1 MASST
6 STLLDVANVIYRSI
20 GERSILT
27 LSNTQGDRVKD
38 CIRQACIDVETLH
51 TWDWLQKKV
60 VANSWVVNLAKLD
73 TYQRIHGVQVGDT
86 TNGYKELVYVPEM
99 TFDKMPIKPY
109 SGTSD
114 EATYYTLVE
123 GGVRFTRYPD
133 DDVARNRIV
142 FYVQEPILYPTEDNN
157 VFFNVPQRYITLIE
171 KKASY
176 LMCIRYL
183 DDAQSASYFQQELE
197 QLVQQ
202 YRNYERKAPTKRLS
216 IYKGSK

>member
-6 STLLDVANVIYRSI
+6 STLLDVANVVYRAL
-20 GERSILT
+20 GERSVLT

-60 VANSWVVNLAKLD
+60 VANDWVTNLAKLD
-73 TYQRIHGVQVGDT
+73 VYQRIHGVQIGDT
-86 TNGYKELVYVPEM
+86 TKGYRELTYVPEM
-99 TFDKMPIKPY
+99 TLDKMPVTSY
-109 SGTSD
+109 NGTSD
-114 EATYYTLVE
+114 EAQYYTLVE
-123 GGVRFTRYPD
+123 GGVRFNRYPND
-133 DDVARNRIV
+133 AVSRNRIV
-142 FYVQEPILYPTEDNN
+142 FYVQEPIMYPTADNN
-157 VFFNVPQRYITLIE
+157 VFFNVPQRYVTLIE
-171 KKASY
+171 KKSCY

-183 DDAQSASYFQQELE
+183 DDAQAASYFQQELE